1 MILYTKEPLAAIF
14 PEAPP
19 PRRVQATAHGYAE
32 LLETAGECRL
42 ARIFSTAPADY
53 LRPENQPGRV
63 WQKPGQ

>member
-14 PEAPP
+14 PEDTP

-32 LLETAGECRL
+32 LLETAGVCRL
-42 ARIFSTAPADY
+42 ERIFSTDPADY

-63 WQKPGQ
+63 WQKPGR